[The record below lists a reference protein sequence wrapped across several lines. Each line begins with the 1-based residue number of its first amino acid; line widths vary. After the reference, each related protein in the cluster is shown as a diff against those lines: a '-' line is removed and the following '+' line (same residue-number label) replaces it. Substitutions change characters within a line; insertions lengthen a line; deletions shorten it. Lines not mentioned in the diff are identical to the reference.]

1 LLFAFYYCF
10 FVEKLLN
17 KKLKTYLNKIS
28 TIQTGLFA
36 KPTGIGN
43 VVYLQ
48 SKHFDEEGQ
57 LSSTLYADLMAHNIS
72 DKHLLKDGDVLFAAK
87 GTKNFAAVFENH
99 NEPSVASTS
108 FFVLRPTDKKV
119 LPQYL
124 AWFLNSHTVQT
135 LLKGQ
140 AIGTSIPSISK
151 QVLENLEIA
160 VPDIETQK
168 AILQITKLRKQEKS
182 LKQKID
188 FLREKQIQQQII
200 NAIK

>member
-1 LLFAFYYCF
+1 MIYFIIFVARLL
-10 FVEKLLN
+10 KN
-17 KKLKTYLNKIS
+17 KKLKVKIQDIA
-28 TIQTGLFA
+28 TLQTGLFA
-36 KPTGIGN
+36 KPLANGE

-48 SKHFDEEGQ
+48 SKHFDDQGN
-57 LSSTLYADLMAHNIS
+57 LLAILHPDLLLEDIS
-72 DKHLLKDGDVLFAAK
+72 EKHMLCAGDVLFAAK
-87 GTKNFAAVFENH
+87 GTKNFATVFENH

-108 FFVLRPTDKKV
+108 FFVIRPTDKKL

-124 AWFLNSHTVQT
+124 SWVLNSPTTQI

-160 VPDIETQK
+160 IPSIDKQK
-168 AILQITKLRKQEKS
+168 AILQITKLRNKEKS
-182 LKQKID
+182 LKQKIET
-188 FLREKQIQQQII
+188 LREKQIQQQII

>member
-1 LLFAFYYCF
+1 MIYFIIFVARLL
-10 FVEKLLN
+10 KN
-17 KKLKTYLNKIS
+17 KKLKIKIQDIA
-28 TIQTGLFA
+28 TLQTGLFA
-36 KPTGIGN
+36 KPLANGE

-48 SKHFDEEGQ
+48 SKHFDDQGN
-57 LSSTLYADLMAHNIS
+57 LLAILHPDLLLEDIS
-72 DKHLLKDGDVLFAAK
+72 EKHMLCAGDVLFAAK
-87 GTKNFAAVFENH
+87 GTKNFATVFENH

-108 FFVLRPTDKKV
+108 FFVIRPTDKKL

-124 AWFLNSHTVQT
+124 AWVLNSPTTQI

-160 VPDIETQK
+160 IPSIDTQK
-168 AILQITKLRKQEKS
+168 AILQITKLRNKEKS
-182 LKQKID
+182 LKQKIET
-188 FLREKQIQQQII
+188 LREKQIQQQII

>member
-1 LLFAFYYCF
+1 
-10 FVEKLLN
+10 
-17 KKLKTYLNKIS
+17 LKTFIKDI
-28 TIQTGLFA
+28 THIQTGLFA
-36 KPTGIGN
+36 KPSGIGEL
-43 VVYLQ
+43 VYLQ
-48 SKHFDEEGQ
+48 SKHFDEFGQ
-57 LSSTLYADLMAHNIS
+57 LHSVLHPDLLAEGIS
-72 DKHLLKDGDVLFAAK
+72 EKHLLKDGDVLFAAK

-108 FFVLRPTDKKV
+108 FFVIRSTDNKV

-124 AWFLNSHTVQT
+124 AWFLNNHNTQT

-160 VPDIETQK
+160 VPSIETQK
-168 AILQITKLRKQEKS
+168 AILKITKLRNKEKS
-182 LKQKID
+182 LKQKIET
-188 FLREKQIQQQII
+188 LRDKQIQQQII